1 MVGRY
6 NPPMPSPTRHWVPAL
21 AWVAVIYTTIPFVRE
36 LREWFVAR
44 WDPVWIGLAVAT
56 ILVAAAGATV
66 VLLRHRAHTLRRGAP
81 LWIIGVTTVMVL
93 WTFSLR
99 RSPEEA
105 VHLLEYG
112 VLAIL
117 LHRALRPT
125 MPNNLVFIA
134 AALIGAL
141 VGTVDEVIQ
150 WISPSRV
157 WDWRDLVLNGGA
169 GALSQ
174 VILWRVVSPS
184 THRWDTRSPRIALR
198 LAVAQLVLLTLCLAN
213 TPERV
218 ARYAPYL
225 PNSDHLTSSLN
236 PMAEYGHRHTVPGFG
251 VFKSRLT
258 LEELGN
264 EDDTRAVEVA
274 ALVDDTRHRYR
285 GFLDTWPVSEDPF
298 TYEMRVHL
306 FARDRN
312 LGKARKQD
320 FTGIMASEQLTVAWY
335 ENLLMEEF
343 FTNTIEHSSYPWGPR
358 LRKRIDASHHPD
370 PDFRSAAGSHLIT
383 IASERMLRTALLLL
397 VAVMI
402 VVDLRMGRSH
412 GRQP

>member
-1 MVGRY
+1 MRRY
-6 NPPMPSPTRHWVPAL
+6 NPLMPSPTRHWVPAL

-44 WDPVWIGLAVAT
+44 WDPAWIGLAVAT
-56 ILVAAAGATV
+56 VLVAAAGATV
-66 VLLRHRAHTLRRGAP
+66 MLLRHRAHELRRGAP

-150 WISPSRV
+150 WISPSRY
-157 WDWRDLVLNGGA
+157 WDWRDLVLNGGV
-169 GALSQ
+169 GALAQ
-174 VILWRVVSPS
+174 LMLWRIVSPPA
-184 THRWDTRSPRIALR
+184 RPYDPRSLRIVLR
-198 LAVAQLVLLTLCLAN
+198 LTVAQLVLLALCLSN
-213 TPERV
+213 TPARV

-225 PNSDHLTSSLN
+225 PNSDHLTTSLN
-236 PMAEYGHRHTVPGFG
+236 PMAEYGHRHTVPGLG
-251 VFKSRLT
+251 VFTSRLT
-258 LEELGN
+258 LEELGS

-274 ALVDDTRHRYR
+274 ALVDDTRHRY
-285 GFLDTWPVSEDPF
+285 GEFLDTWPVSEDPY

-312 LGKARKQD
+312 LGKARKREFSGALARD
-320 FTGIMASEQLTVAWY
+320 QLTVAWY
-335 ENLLMEEF
+335 ENRLLEQF
-343 FTNTIEHSSYPWGPR
+343 FTATLVDSAYVWNQR
-358 LRKRIDASHHPD
+358 LRQRVESGKD
-370 PDFRSAAGSHLIT
+370 PECRFRSAAGSHLIT
-383 IASERMLRTALLLL
+383 FASERLLRFALLLV
-397 VAVMI
+397 VAAMI
-402 VVDLRMGRSH
+402 VTDLWMGRSH
-412 GRQP
+412 RRKQ

>member
-6 NPPMPSPTRHWVPAL
+6 NPPMPSPVRRWLPVL
-21 AWVAVIYTTIPFVRE
+21 AWMAVIYTTIPFVRV

-56 ILVAAAGATV
+56 VLVAAAGATV
-66 VLLRHRAHTLRRGAP
+66 VLLRRRAHGLRRGAP

-105 VHLLEYG
+105 VHFLEYG

-125 MPNNLVFIA
+125 MPNDLVFIA
-134 AALIGAL
+134 AALIGAQ

-150 WISPSRV
+150 WISPSRT

-169 GALSQ
+169 GALAQ
-174 VILWRVVSPS
+174 VILWRAVSPWA
-184 THRWDTRSPRIALR
+184 HPWDPRSLRIVLR
-198 LAVAQLVLLTLCLAN
+198 LTAVQLLFLALCLSN

-225 PNSDHLTSSLN
+225 QSSDHLRSSLN
-236 PMAEYGHRHTVPGFG
+236 PMAEYGHLHVAPGLG
-251 VFKSRLT
+251 SFKSRLALAE
-258 LEELGN
+258 LEAQ
-264 EDDTRAVEVA
+264 DRTRATEVVV
-274 ALVDDTRHRYR
+274 LVDGARRHYSL
-285 GFLDTWPVSEDPF
+285 FLDTWPVSEDPF

-312 LGKARKQD
+312 LDKAREHE
-320 FTGIMASEQLTVAWY
+320 FSGALAREQLTVAWF
-335 ENLLMEEF
+335 ENRLLEEF
-343 FTNTIEHSSYPWGPR
+343 FTATLIDSAYVWNQR
-358 LRKRIDASHHPD
+358 LRLRVESAHD
-370 PDFRSAAGSHLIT
+370 PDYRFRSAAGSHLIT
-383 IASERMLRTALLLL
+383 FASERSLRLALLLL

-402 VVDLRMGRSH
+402 VADLRMGQLH
-412 GRQP
+412 GRQS